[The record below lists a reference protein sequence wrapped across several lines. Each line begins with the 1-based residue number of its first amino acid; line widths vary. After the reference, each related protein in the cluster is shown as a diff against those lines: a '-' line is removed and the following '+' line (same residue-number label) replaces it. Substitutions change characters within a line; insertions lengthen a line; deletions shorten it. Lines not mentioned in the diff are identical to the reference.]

1 MNAFRASDGT
11 TLPYRR
17 WATAGPPRA
26 IIVAVH
32 GIQSHGGW
40 YAGSSRQLAEAG
52 FEVLFLD
59 RRGSGLTTGPRG
71 HALHEERLIRD
82 VTQFVDA
89 LKADRD
95 PSCPLVLMGVSWG
108 GKLAAAVSARRPH
121 DFSALALLYPGL
133 CPQVHPSWWQH
144 WRLWMAQAVGW
155 GHVRIPIPLNDP
167 ALFTSTPRWQ
177 EFIRRDELALHRVT
191 VDFLAANLALS
202 QAIEANLRPWNK
214 PLLLML
220 AGRDEIIDNAATRSL
235 FERLQQA
242 QRTLIEYPE
251 ARHTLE
257 FEPDPGPFIA
267 DLIAWLS
274 ALPGVASVDES
285 EHLPELG
292 DDGPA
297 TIAVDFQQRRPLPVS
312 TEALR

>member
-1 MNAFRASDGT
+1 MNAFRASDGIA
-11 TLPYRR
+11 LPYRR
-17 WATAGPPRA
+17 WAPVGPPRA
-26 IIVAVH
+26 IVIAVH
-32 GIQSHGGW
+32 GIQSHSGW
-40 YAGSSRQLAEAG
+40 YARSSRALAQAG

-59 RRGSGLTTGPRG
+59 RRGSGLTTCPRG

-89 LKADRD
+89 LQADRA
-95 PSCPLVLMGVSWG
+95 PTCPLILMGVSWG
-108 GKLAAAVSARRPH
+108 GKLAAAVAARRLRE
-121 DFSALALLYPGL
+121 FSALALLYPGL

-144 WRLWMAQAVGW
+144 WRLWLAQGVGW

-202 QAIEANLRPWNK
+202 GAIETNLRAWSK

-220 AGRDEIIDNAATRSL
+220 AGRDEIIDNAATRAL
-235 FERLQQA
+235 FERLTA
-242 QRTLIEYPE
+242 SQRSLIEYPE

-257 FEPDPGPFIA
+257 FEPDPEPFIA
-267 DLIAWLS
+267 DLIGWLS
-274 ALPGVASVDES
+274 SLPGVAAPARSDGCAEV
-285 EHLPELG
+285 G
-292 DDGPA
+292 DDGPVSA
-297 TIAVDFQQRRPLPVS
+297 PLDFPERPLIPVP
-312 TEALR
+312 TEALA